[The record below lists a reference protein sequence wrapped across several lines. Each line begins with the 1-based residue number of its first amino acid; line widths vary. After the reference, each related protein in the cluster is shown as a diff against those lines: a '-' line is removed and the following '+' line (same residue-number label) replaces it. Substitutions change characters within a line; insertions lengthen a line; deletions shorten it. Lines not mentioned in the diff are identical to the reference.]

1 MKQFLTLTITI
12 ILTLSCSI
20 KKVVENT
27 PKEISKTSSVSV
39 EDIPEVVEDNITQTV
54 EVIDRNGKTITEVDT
69 FEEAEDLLENKIKKE
84 KTNFKIPLPPKPPKQ
99 HKDSTFNHKR
109 WNSLLQKHVSNIGNV
124 DYKSIRENRTE
135 LDIYIDNLGE
145 KMPTEDWTKNQKL
158 AYWINAYNAMTV
170 DLIIRNY
177 PTENIKDIKNPWEQR
192 LWKLGEKWYN
202 LDEIEHQI
210 LRKMDEPRIHFAIV
224 CASFSCP
231 KLQNEAFT
239 ASTLEQ
245 QLTNATKAF
254 LSDSNRNIIKKNNV
268 KLSKIFKWFKKDF
281 EQNGSLL
288 DFLNKYS
295 EIKILENAKQSY
307 LDYNWDLND

>member
-39 EDIPEVVEDNITQTV
+39 EDIPEVVEDSITQTV

-177 PTENIKDIKNPWEQR
+177 PTESIKDIKNPWEQR

-254 LSDSNRNIIKKNNV
+254 LSDSNRNSIKKNNV

>member
-39 EDIPEVVEDNITQTV
+39 EDIPEVVEDSITQTV

-177 PTENIKDIKNPWEQR
+177 PTESIKDIKNPWEQR

-288 DFLNKYS
+288 YFLNKYS

>member
-39 EDIPEVVEDNITQTV
+39 EDIPEVVEDSITQTV

-135 LDIYIDNLGE
+135 LDIYIDTLGE
-145 KMPTEDWTKNQKL
+145 NMPTEDWTKNQKL

-177 PTENIKDIKNPWEQR
+177 PTESIKDIKNPWEQR